1 MNQLKSAKDIAF
13 EKERVKFRREIRNLQ
28 YQIMDMDNQ
37 IKELN
42 EIIFEKENELR
53 QQAEWID
60 RLLEY
65 TEIPRK
71 DLQELIK
78 NEKEKAEIKE
88 RVSTT
93 LGIIGIIG
101 GRSFLSRGKTE

>member
-1 MNQLKSAKDIAF
+1 MKQQKSAKDIAF
-13 EKERVKFRREIRNLQ
+13 EKERAKFRKEIKCLQ

-42 EIIFEKENELR
+42 EVIFERENELR

-65 TEIPRK
+65 TEMSK
-71 DLQELIK
+71 ADLQKLIES
-78 NEKEKAEIKE
+78 EKDKAEIRE

-93 LGIIGIIG
+93 LGIIGMIG
-101 GRSFLSRGKTE
+101 GSKFL

>member
-1 MNQLKSAKDIAF
+1 MKQQKSAKDIAF
-13 EKERVKFRREIRNLQ
+13 EKERSKFRKEIKCLQ
-28 YQIMDMDNQ
+28 YQIMDMDKQ

-42 EIIFEKENELR
+42 EVIFERENELR

-65 TEIPRK
+65 TEVSK
-71 DLQELIK
+71 EDLQKLIES
-78 NEKEKAEIKE
+78 EKDKAEIRE

-93 LGIIGIIG
+93 LGIIGMIG
-101 GRSFLSRGKTE
+101 GKTLF

>member
-1 MNQLKSAKDIAF
+1 MKQQKSAKDIAF
-13 EKERVKFRREIRNLQ
+13 EKERTKFRSEIRKLQ

-42 EIIFEKENELR
+42 EVIFDRENELR
-53 QQAEWID
+53 QQGEWID

-65 TEIPRK
+65 MEISK
-71 DLQELIK
+71 EDLQKLIK
-78 NEKEKAEIKE
+78 SEKDKAEIRE

-93 LGIIGIIG
+93 LGIIGMFG
-101 GRSFLSRGKTE
+101 GSKFL

>member
-1 MNQLKSAKDIAF
+1 MKQQKSAKDIAF
-13 EKERVKFRREIRNLQ
+13 EKERTKFRSEIRKLQ

-42 EIIFEKENELR
+42 EVIFDRENDLR

-65 TEIPRK
+65 MEISKEDFQKLIESEK
-71 DLQELIK
+71 D
-78 NEKEKAEIKE
+78 KAEIRE
-88 RVSTT
+88 RVSAT
-93 LGIIGIIG
+93 LGIIGMMG
-101 GRSFLSRGKTE
+101 GKTFI

>member
-1 MNQLKSAKDIAF
+1 MKQQKSAKDIAF
-13 EKERVKFRREIRNLQ
+13 EKERAKFRKEIKGLQ
-28 YQIMDMDNQ
+28 YQIMNMDSQ

-42 EIIFEKENELR
+42 EVIFERENELR

-65 TEIPRK
+65 TEISK
-71 DLQELIK
+71 EDLQALIES
-78 NEKEKAEIKE
+78 EKDKAEIRE

-93 LGIIGIIG
+93 LGIIGMIG
-101 GRSFLSRGKTE
+101 GRTFL

>member
-1 MNQLKSAKDIAF
+1 MKQQKSAKDIAF
-13 EKERVKFRREIRNLQ
+13 ENERVKFRKEIRSLQ

-42 EIIFEKENELR
+42 EVIFERENELR

-65 TEIPRK
+65 TEISK
-71 DLQELIK
+71 EDLQALIES
-78 NEKEKAEIKE
+78 EKDKAEIRE

-93 LGIIGIIG
+93 LGIIGMIG
-101 GRSFLSRGKTE
+101 GRIFL

>member
-1 MNQLKSAKDIAF
+1 MKQQKSAKDIAF
-13 EKERVKFRREIRNLQ
+13 ENERARFRKEIKRLQ

-42 EIIFEKENELR
+42 EVIFKRENELR

-65 TEIPRK
+65 TEISK
-71 DLQELIK
+71 EDLQALIES
-78 NEKEKAEIKE
+78 EKDKAEIRE
-88 RVSTT
+88 RVSTA
-93 LGIIGIIG
+93 LGIIGMIG
-101 GRSFLSRGKTE
+101 GKTLF

>member
-1 MNQLKSAKDIAF
+1 MKQQKSAKDIAF
-13 EKERVKFRREIRNLQ
+13 EKERVRFRKEIKCLQ

-42 EIIFEKENELR
+42 EVIFDRENELR

-65 TEIPRK
+65 MEISK
-71 DLQELIK
+71 EDLQKLIES
-78 NEKEKAEIKE
+78 EKDKAEIRE
-88 RVSTT
+88 MVSST
-93 LGIIGIIG
+93 LGIIGMIG
-101 GRSFLSRGKTE
+101 GSKFL

>member
-1 MNQLKSAKDIAF
+1 MKQQKSAKDIAF
-13 EKERVKFRREIRNLQ
+13 EKERAKFRKEIKGLQ

-42 EIIFEKENELR
+42 EIIFERENELR

-65 TEIPRK
+65 MEISK
-71 DLQELIK
+71 EDLQALIES
-78 NEKEKAEIKE
+78 EKDKAEIRE
-88 RVSTT
+88 RISTA
-93 LGIIGIIG
+93 LGIIGMIG
-101 GRSFLSRGKTE
+101 GRTFL